1 MSDFTFANV
10 FKILNREQ
18 EQEDKETDTN
28 NDNDNISFE
37 IEMANVN
44 SDEIIKRKGS
54 NQSEEVSE
62 DFFTVQQTLDNLIQ
76 SVVYDVVSKSVG
88 AKECR
93 KPCNSAEDRLRRE
106 KE

>member
-10 FKILNREQ
+10 FKILNDDFQLLHREDVSQSIEDDREQ

-37 IEMANVN
+37 IEMTNVN
-44 SDEIIKRKGS
+44 NDEIIKNKRS

-62 DFFTVQQTLDNLIQ
+62 TDIAHTCG
-76 SVVYDVVSKSVG
+76 K
-88 AKECR
+88 
-93 KPCNSAEDRLRRE
+93 
-106 KE
+106 